1 MLTNTKIT
9 NFNLGSMKILKYLS
23 TFFVLLLF
31 TGCTISHT
39 YGTYRGKVIDLDT
52 GEPIEGAVVFVQF
65 FTEGLLSPGGVV
77 SSFADAVEVLTDSNG
92 EFEIPA
98 QNVKSFKMF
107 SQWAVYESVIIF
119 KPGYGAYPK
128 HPDIDRDLPE
138 EDHFLP
144 IGKYVNI
151 RLPKLKCREERV
163 ENQSHASFTSDI
175 PFEKWQNLFRLR
187 NIEREQAGLE
197 PFDAPK

>member
-1 MLTNTKIT
+1 MRLHHPI
-9 NFNLGSMKILKYLS
+9 FKIL
-23 TFFVLLLF
+23 LLLLAASVVS
-31 TGCTISHT
+31 GCTISQE
-39 YGTYRGKVIDLDT
+39 YGPYKGQIVDRET

-77 SSFADAVEVLTDSNG
+77 SSFSDAVEVLTDSNG

-98 QNVKSFKMF
+98 QKIKSFKMF
-107 SQWAVYESVIIF
+107 SRWAVYESVIIF

-128 HPDIDRDLPE
+128 HPGIDRDLTE

-144 IGKYVNI
+144 TGKYVTI
-151 RLPKLKCREERV
+151 KLPKLKSKEERM
-163 ENQSHASFTSDI
+163 ENQNHASFTSDI